1 MNDDFFSAEERETQK
16 KRVAGCSGCYYAGR
30 LTGDYRC
37 CEYIS
42 VTGHRRD
49 STPKSGGGCDKKLSE
64 AEGKAK
70 HGGDKATVIR
80 WSSV

>member
-16 KRVAGCSGCYYAGR
+16 KRVAECSGCYYAGR

-42 VTGHRRD
+42 VTGHRRN
-49 STPKSGGGCDKKLSE
+49 SPPKSGGGCDKKLSV
-64 AEGKAK
+64 AEGKIK
-70 HGGDKATVIR
+70 YGGDKATVIR
-80 WSSV
+80 RSSV